1 MIRLAASA
9 DESAHDCASAIS
21 RWLSRA
27 ILSRGRAF
35 LAVSGG
41 STPAPMFLALADR
54 RVDWRRVHLFFVD
67 ERCVPADHE
76 QSNYRS
82 TRQHFIARAGI
93 PDEQVH
99 RIRGEDDPQSAA
111 AAYAGEIQSRLGPA
125 GVFDVVH
132 CGIGAD
138 GHTASLFPGD
148 QNVNRPSGLC
158 AAVLAPL
165 KNQHRVTLLPAAITS
180 ARHLCVLA
188 DGPAKQAAVRRA
200 LSLGVS
206 PLDTPARI
214 LDRASTIW
222 FLSPSDIYEDFR

>member
-67 ERCVPADHE
+67 ERCVPPDHE

-165 KNQHRVTLLPAAITS
+165 KNQHR
-180 ARHLCVLA
+180 
-188 DGPAKQAAVRRA
+188 
-200 LSLGVS
+200 
-206 PLDTPARI
+206 DTPPADMPQSPAPPGPGP
-214 LDRASTIW
+214 DRRSAS
-222 FLSPSDIYEDFR
+222 